1 MECEED
7 DDRRV
12 LLLALLHRRR
22 KRRRRER
29 KMWVRPIF
37 MQRRQ
42 QGEYSNL
49 LQEMRLSDPQSHF
62 RYLRMSKERF
72 DILLSQVVP
81 LLAKRH
87 YYSPHRAEIPPA
99 ERLAVTIR
107 SLATGNSQV
116 SLSFNVP
123 SSHQEWKGVSDQF
136 ELMWNFP
143 NCIGANDGK
152 YIVIQA
158 PANSGSTFFNYKG
171 THSVVLMTVCDAHYR
186 FTLVDIGDSGRHS
199 DGGVLSSSSF

>member
-1 MECEED
+1 MNNELVPSTLTAMQCVSVRQSVHKVYAYALVHVFISRDIVRHTDQLLLKMECEED
-7 DDRRV
+7 YDRRV

-29 KMWVRPIF
+29 KMWIRPIF
-37 MQRRQ
+37 TQ
-42 QGEYSNL
+42 Q
-49 LQEMRLSDPQSHF
+49 QEMRLSDPQSHF

-72 DILLSQVVP
+72 DILLSQVGP

-107 SLATGNSQV
+107 YLATGNSQV
-116 SLSFNVP
+116 SLSFNFRMGRSTVCMIVRETCKALWEILQPLYVRVP

-136 ELMWNFP
+136 ELM
-143 NCIGANDGK
+143 
-152 YIVIQA
+152 
-158 PANSGSTFFNYKG
+158 
-171 THSVVLMTVCDAHYR
+171 
-186 FTLVDIGDSGRHS
+186 
-199 DGGVLSSSSF
+199 